1 MPFPERLIEG
11 YRAFANGRLTVEQ
24 ERYQELADSG
34 QRPEVM
40 VIGCCDS
47 RVSPSVIFDTRPG
60 ELFAVRNVGNL
71 VPPYSLTEGHHS
83 VPAALEFA
91 VQALQVRSIVVLGH
105 ARCGGVRAYAEDS
118 PPLSASDFIGKWME
132 LIKPAA
138 EAVGPRARYATMEEY
153 LAALEQQSV
162 VKALDNLMTFPYV
175 RSRVERGTLGLHGA
189 YFDVSTGLLSVYD
202 PDTRTFASAAG
213 AAHNRSFSQPRF

>member
-60 ELFAVRNVGNL
+60 ELFTVRNVGNL
-71 VPPYSLTEGHHS
+71 VPPYSLT
-83 VPAALEFA
+83 
-91 VQALQVRSIVVLGH
+91 
-105 ARCGGVRAYAEDS
+105 
-118 PPLSASDFIGKWME
+118 
-132 LIKPAA
+132 
-138 EAVGPRARYATMEEY
+138 
-153 LAALEQQSV
+153 
-162 VKALDNLMTFPYV
+162 
-175 RSRVERGTLGLHGA
+175 
-189 YFDVSTGLLSVYD
+189 
-202 PDTRTFASAAG
+202 
-213 AAHNRSFSQPRF
+213 